1 MCLRNRVS
9 SDTSSDDFHACSR
22 YLLTFWGSIAGFVKM
37 KLFFAFDVQNCNA
50 NIQTILRIFQQFHR
64 APGVHRA
71 GSGVGSDRQLHGGHQ
86 SQFNLITLTDTVTDF
101 SRVVGLLGRGGRG
114 RLGAGSG
121 RPPAGQSMPSW
132 RRGTAGP
139 GICGD
144 I

>member
-1 MCLRNRVS
+1 MQ
-9 SDTSSDDFHACSR
+9 TSKR
-22 YLLTFWGSIAGFVKM
+22 YCG
-37 KLFFAFDVQNCNA
+37 
-50 NIQTILRIFQQFHR
+50 FQQFHR

-101 SRVVGLLGRGGRG
+101 SLVVGLLGRGGRGRLGAGRGG